1 MRQDS
6 HQSTE
11 SLLTDRRS
19 SYEGP
24 ENAQQ
29 GHPLATMG
37 ETARTVPD
45 FVSSMLRLALARGWG
60 CVHTLKN
67 PRSHGYVEWHLDTH
81 NTATAH
87 LACKNIDRGHLG
99 DRIETRTL
107 FTNPFE
113 WLTNLR
119 VLCGDRWYVDANQL
133 LLARELGIIG
143 KLPKLSTER
152 VSDLSK
158 EDIFVKLLA
167 ISKIIWLCLQL
178 SMRLSQ
184 GVPTTQL
191 EVMTM
196 GYALCSAV
204 TYFLLFD
211 RPRDVMTVFEV
222 EAARYPTSDEMS
234 LIASIGPLVFGFFRT
249 TLSLPNNSTHQN
261 GQTPERPLSSSFAVF
276 LFGVMHFA
284 AWGYKFPT
292 QTELNLWRASTIVTI
307 AAVPAMVTLGVL
319 TQLFNATCNSNPP
332 GWLVSRG
339 RVQLLFI
346 FVQFWILAPLFVA
359 ARLFILVEV
368 IRSLAY
374 QPPGSYKTT
383 WAAYVP
389 HV

>member
-1 MRQDS
+1 
-6 HQSTE
+6 
-11 SLLTDRRS
+11 
-19 SYEGP
+19 
-24 ENAQQ
+24 
-29 GHPLATMG
+29 
-37 ETARTVPD
+37 
-45 FVSSMLRLALARGWG
+45 
-60 CVHTLKN
+60 
-67 PRSHGYVEWHLDTH
+67 
-81 NTATAH
+81 
-87 LACKNIDRGHLG
+87 LG

-167 ISKIIWLCLQL
+167 ISQIIWLCLQL
-178 SMRLSQ
+178 SMRLGQ

-222 EAARYPTSDEMS
+222 EAARYPTSDKMS
-234 LIASIGPLVFGFFRT
+234 LIASIGPSISGSLRSTV
-249 TLSLPNNSTHQN
+249 SLPNNSTHRN
-261 GQTPERPLSSSFAVF
+261 TRPPEVAVSSTLAVF
-276 LFGVMHFA
+276 LFGIVHFA
-284 AWGYKFPT
+284 AWGYEFPT
-292 QTELNLWRASTIVTI
+292 QTELNLWRASTVVTI
-307 AAVPAMVTLGVL
+307 AAVPAMSAAASIAR
-319 TQLFNATCNSNPP
+319 QFNATFNSNP
-332 GWLVSRG
+332 GRLVSRG
-339 RVQLLFI
+339 RVQMLLI
-346 FVQFWILAPLFVA
+346 FVQCWILAPLFVA

>member
-1 MRQDS
+1 MHSRDIPWQ
-6 HQSTE
+6 
-11 SLLTDRRS
+11 RW
-19 SYEGP
+19 
-24 ENAQQ
+24 A
-29 GHPLATMG
+29 

-45 FVSSMLRLALARGWG
+45 FVSSMLRLALAQGWG
-60 CVHTLKN
+60 CVHTLNN
-67 PRSHGYVEWHLDTH
+67 PRSYGYLEWHADTH
-81 NTATAH
+81 NTATAR
-87 LACKNIDRGHLG
+87 LACKNIDRGHLD
-99 DRIETRTL
+99 DRIETRAL
-107 FTNPFE
+107 FATPIE

-167 ISKIIWLCLQL
+167 ISQIIWLCLQL
-178 SMRLSQ
+178 SMRLGQ

-196 GYALCSAV
+196 GYAICSAV

-234 LIASIGPLVFGFFRT
+234 FIASIGPKISGVFRST
-249 TLSLPNNSTHQN
+249 VSLPNNSTHED
-261 GQTPERPLSSSFAVF
+261 TRHLEMAVSSTLAVF
-276 LFGVMHFA
+276 LFGIVHFA
-284 AWGYKFPT
+284 AWGYEFPT
-292 QTELNLWRASTIVTI
+292 QTELNLWRASTVVTI
-307 AAVPAMVTLGVL
+307 AAVPAMYAAASIAR
-319 TQLFNATCNSNPP
+319 QFNATFNSNPP
-332 GWLVSRG
+332 GWLVSRE
-339 RVQLLFI
+339 RVQWHLI